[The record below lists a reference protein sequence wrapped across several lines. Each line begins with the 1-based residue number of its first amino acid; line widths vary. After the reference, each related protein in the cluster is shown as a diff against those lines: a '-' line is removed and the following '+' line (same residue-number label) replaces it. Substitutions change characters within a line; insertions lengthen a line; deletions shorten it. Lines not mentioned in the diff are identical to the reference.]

1 MKDELNFAGSDLQEH
16 FDASAR
22 PVVRVD
28 VEKYQAFLDGADLTD
43 AQKEELLQALWAI
56 MVSFVEL
63 GFGVSPM
70 QEGCGKNRQIGSEGA
85 KDAFNAVSSPEPNNH
100 NNKNGFGP

>member
-1 MKDELNFAGSDLQEH
+1 MKDELNFAGFDLQER

-22 PVVRVD
+22 LVVRVD

-43 AQKEELLQALWAI
+43 AQREEFLQALWSI

-70 QEGCGKNRQIGSEGA
+70 QEGCGKNREIGAQGA
-85 KDAFNAVSSPEPNNH
+85 KDSFNAVSSPEPNNH
-100 NNKNGFGP
+100 NNKNGFSP

>member
-1 MKDELNFAGSDLQEH
+1 MKDELNFAGSDLQES

-56 MVSFVEL
+56 MVSFVEM
-63 GFGVSPM
+63 GFGVSPV
-70 QEGCGKNRQIGSEGA
+70 QEVCGKAPKISSQGA
-85 KDAFNAVSSPEPNNH
+85 KDAFNAVSSVKPDNDGNN
-100 NNKNGFGP
+100 NGFSP

>member
-1 MKDELNFAGSDLQEH
+1 MKDELDFAGRDLQER

-28 VEKYQAFLDGADLTD
+28 VEKYQAYLDGSGLSD
-43 AQKEELLQALWAI
+43 AQKEDFLQALWSI

-63 GFGVSPM
+63 GFGVSPL
-70 QEGCGKNRQIGSEGA
+70 QEVCGKTSEISPQGA
-85 KDAFNAVSSPEPNNH
+85 KDTFNAVSSSEPNNH
-100 NNKNGFGP
+100 DNKNGFSP